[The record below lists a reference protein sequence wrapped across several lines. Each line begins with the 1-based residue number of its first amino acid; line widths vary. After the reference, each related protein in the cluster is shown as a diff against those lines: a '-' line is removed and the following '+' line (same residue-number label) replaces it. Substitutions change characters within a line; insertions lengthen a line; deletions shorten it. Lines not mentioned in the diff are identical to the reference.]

1 MEFLTEFISPLILA
15 GCLAVGFVCKFW
27 IPDDR
32 VNKFIPLISMV
43 CGILF
48 AWWDA
53 GVMLPVIF
61 VQGAISGLAATGT
74 YELFHNFI
82 SAAYLPCAET
92 KEGNAVA
99 PEEVEGKD
107 DSEDVED

>member
-1 MEFLTEFISPLILA
+1 MEFLAEFISPLILA
-15 GCLAVGFVCKFW
+15 ACLAIGFVCKFW

-43 CGILF
+43 CGVLF

-53 GVMLPVIF
+53 GIMLPVVF

-82 SAAYLPCAET
+82 SVAYLPDAET
-92 KEGNAVA
+92 KEESVIAS
-99 PEEVEGKD
+99 EGTEDKD
-107 DSEDVED
+107 DSRNEED